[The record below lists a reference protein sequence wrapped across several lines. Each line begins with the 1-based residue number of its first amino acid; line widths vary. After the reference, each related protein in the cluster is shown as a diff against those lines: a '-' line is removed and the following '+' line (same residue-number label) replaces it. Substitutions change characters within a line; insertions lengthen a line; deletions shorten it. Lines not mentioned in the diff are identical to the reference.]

1 MPPPDGSLD
10 PDLATW
16 LADPRIALS
25 VPTDLTAFRA
35 GANGYLARAPRPDI
49 HAVEDV
55 EITGPGGPL
64 ALRVYRPAAGPDRAI
79 VVFLHGG
86 AFVFGNLETH
96 DAVCRRLAL
105 SSGLTLV
112 AVDYRLAPE
121 HPYPAGMDDAV
132 AALDW
137 VRSRFAGLPV
147 ELAGDSA
154 GAWLAVATALMS
166 AAVGQPVRG
175 LALLYPAVDPGCASA
190 SQLALGRDHMLTRTF
205 MLWAWQAYARDGMV
219 DLMGCDLSALPSTTV
234 ITAGFDPLRDEGQAL
249 VERARAAGVE
259 VRAHHY
265 PDMIHGFAGLPQG
278 SKRSDDA
285 VARLA
290 EGLIAA
296 LV

>member
-1 MPPPDGSLD
+1 MPLPDGSLD
-10 PDLATW
+10 PDLAKW
-16 LADPRIALS
+16 LTDPRVALS
-25 VPTDLTAFRA
+25 VPTDLTAFRS
-35 GANGYLARAPRPDI
+35 GANGYLARAPRPDV

-64 ALRVYRPAAGPDRAI
+64 ALRVYRPAPGPDRAI

-137 VRSRFAGLPV
+137 VRTRFAGLPV

-154 GAWLAVATALMS
+154 GAWLALATALGS
-166 AAVGQPVRG
+166 AAVGQPVKG

-190 SQLALGRDHMLTRTF
+190 SQLALGQDHMLTRTF

-219 DLMGCDLSALPSTTV
+219 DLMGGDLSTLPSTTV

-249 VERARAAGVE
+249 VERARKAGVE
-259 VRAHHY
+259 VKAYHY

-278 SKRSDDA
+278 SRRSDDA
-285 VARLA
+285 IARLA
-290 EGLIAA
+290 EGLVAA
-296 LV
+296 LT

>member
-1 MPPPDGSLD
+1 MPPPEGSLD
-10 PDLATW
+10 PDLARW

-121 HPYPAGMDDAV
+121 HPYPAAMDDAV

-147 ELAGDSA
+147 ALTGDSA
-154 GAWLAVATALMS
+154 GAWLAVATALVS
-166 AAVGQPVRG
+166 AAVGQPVKG

-190 SQLALGRDHMLTRTF
+190 SQLAFGRDHMLTRTF
-205 MLWAWQAYARDGMV
+205 MQWAWQAYAREGMV

-259 VRAHHY
+259 VRTHHY

-290 EGLIAA
+290 AGLVAA
-296 LV
+296 LA